1 VVWLHIL
8 AAIAWIGGMIFI
20 SLVLVPALRK
30 LPEGPRWE
38 LLQSVG
44 NTAKAVG
51 WIGIIVLLFTGFLN
65 VLHLQIR
72 WDSFI
77 GRLLVLKLTLVT
89 IVISLSALHDFFLGP
104 LLAARQRASSS
115 LTPSTLRLRKLIPWL
130 ARINLLLALGVIY
143 VAVLIAR
150 S

>member
-1 VVWLHIL
+1 
-8 AAIAWIGGMIFI
+8 MIFI
-20 SLVLVPALRK
+20 SLVLAPALRR
-30 LPEGPRWE
+30 LPEEPRWA

-44 NTAKAVG
+44 TAAKAVG
-51 WIGIIVLLFTGFLN
+51 WIGIIVLLFTGLLN
-65 VLHLQIR
+65 VLHLQIQ

-77 GRLLVLKLTLVT
+77 GRLLVLKLALAAIVVT
-89 IVISLSALHDFFLGP
+89 LSALHDFLLGP
-104 LLAARQRASSS
+104 LLAARRRTSSS
-115 LTPSTLRLRKLIPWL
+115 ETSSTLRLRKLIPWL